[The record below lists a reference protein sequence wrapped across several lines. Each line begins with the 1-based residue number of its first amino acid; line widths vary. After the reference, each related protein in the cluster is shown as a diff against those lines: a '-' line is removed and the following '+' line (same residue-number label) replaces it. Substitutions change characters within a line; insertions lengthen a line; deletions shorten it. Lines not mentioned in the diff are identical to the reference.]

1 MSSEWSSGFPFRL
14 ALCRDC
20 SEVSVGTFVRTGV
33 HGMENLMLAFA
44 SVFNWD
50 VLPFIGLGCVYGV
63 FCGSMPGISATL
75 AIALMVPVTF
85 YLPPVTAFA
94 AIASTVAVAIFAGDI
109 PGALMRIPG
118 VPSSAAYC
126 DESYAMTLKGEGERT
141 LAISLVVSVIGG
153 IIGAVALSVSTT
165 VLAEFA
171 LKFQY
176 FEYFWLACLGLTT
189 AAFICSDQ
197 PVKGL
202 ISVCI
207 GLLLSTVGYD
217 IVSGWPR
224 FTFGITALMEGIH
237 FISALIGVFA
247 VGEVCRQLVHGHRSE
262 AIELKKTTGL
272 FGGALYTAL
281 KYRWHI
287 VRGSI
292 IGIVIGALPGAGS
305 DIAAWVSYGVS
316 KKFSSEPE
324 KYGTGHP
331 EGIVAAAASNNSST
345 CTTWVPAL
353 TFGIPGDSVTA
364 IVIGVL
370 YLKGLEPGPMIF
382 LNQAPLVY
390 SIFISFFLA
399 NLLLLPIGYIAIK
412 ASKQLVHVPAKV
424 LMPLVLVFCMV
435 GSFAI
440 NNSLLAI
447 LIILVLGIGSFFL
460 QENQFP
466 AAPLIL
472 GMVMGPIMEENFMQ
486 AMIVANG
493 NLLAFLSRPIAAT
506 LGIACILVWLT
517 PVVRL
522 LNRRKKSRT
531 PQSSPEENACTMK
544 VDESI

>member
-1 MSSEWSSGFPFRL
+1 
-14 ALCRDC
+14 
-20 SEVSVGTFVRTGV
+20 
-33 HGMENLMLAFA
+33 MENLLLAFK
-44 SVFNWD
+44 SVFCWD
-50 VLPFIGLGCVYGV
+50 VLLIIGVACVYGI

-75 AIALMVPVTF
+75 AVALMVPVTF
-85 YLPPVTAFA
+85 YLPPVAAFA
-94 AIASTVAVAIFAGDI
+94 AIASTMAMAIFAGDI

-126 DESYAMTLKGEGERT
+126 DEAYAMTLKGEGEKS

-153 IIGAVALSVSTT
+153 VIGVIALSVSTT

-176 FEYFWLACLGLTT
+176 YEYFWLAAMGLTT
-189 AAFICSDQ
+189 AALICSGQ

-202 ISVCI
+202 ISACI
-207 GLLLSTVGYD
+207 GLVLSTVGYD
-217 IVSGWPR
+217 MVSGHPR
-224 FTFGITALMEGIH
+224 FTFGTIALMEGIH
-237 FISALIGVFA
+237 FICALIGVFA
-247 VGEVCRQLVHGHRSE
+247 VGEVCRQLTHGNQQK
-262 AIELKKTTGL
+262 AIDLKIGGGL
-272 FGGALYTAL
+272 FIGTLGIAL
-281 KYRWHI
+281 KYKWQI
-287 VRGSI
+287 LRGSI
-292 IGIVIGALPGAGS
+292 IGIIIGALPGSGS

-316 KKFSSEPE
+316 KKFSKEPE

-331 EGIVAAAASNNSST
+331 EGIVAAAASNNAST
-345 CTTWVPAL
+345 CTTWVPSL

-382 LNQAPLVY
+382 LQRAPLVY

-399 NLLLLPIGYIAIK
+399 NLLMLPVGYVAIK
-412 ASKQLVHVPAKV
+412 ISKRLLRVPINV

-447 LIILVLGIGSFFL
+447 LIILVLGIASFIL
-460 QENQFP
+460 QENEFP

-493 NLLAFLSRPIAAT
+493 NLLMFFGRPIAAT
-506 LGIACILVWLT
+506 LGAVVVLFWLT
-517 PVVRL
+517 PVYRFL
-522 LNRRKKSRT
+522 RGKMRHAGRENSKSIIKKST
-531 PQSSPEENACTMK
+531 CQ
-544 VDESI
+544 

>member
-1 MSSEWSSGFPFRL
+1 MENFTL
-14 ALCRDC
+14 AL
-20 SEVSVGTFVRTGV
+20 T
-33 HGMENLMLAFA
+33 
-44 SVFNWD
+44 SVFSWD
-50 VLPFIGLGCVYGV
+50 VLPVIALGCLYGI

-94 AIASTVAVAIFAGDI
+94 AIASTVAMSIFAGDI

-126 DESYAMTLKGEGERT
+126 DEAYAMTLKGEGEKT
-141 LAISLVVSVIGG
+141 LAISLVISVIGG
-153 IIGAVALSVSTT
+153 MIGAIALSVSTT

-176 FEYFWLACLGLTT
+176 FEYFWLACMGLTT

-202 ISVCI
+202 ISVSV

-237 FISALIGVFA
+237 FICALIGVFA
-247 VGEVCRQLVHGHRSE
+247 VGEVCRQLVYKRQQK
-262 AIELKKTTGL
+262 AIELKTTSGL
-272 FGGALYTAL
+272 FSGTLSTAL

-287 VRGSI
+287 VRGST
-292 IGIVIGALPGAGS
+292 IGILVGALPGAGS

-316 KKFSSEPE
+316 KRFSKEPE
-324 KYGTGHP
+324 KYGTGHS
-331 EGIVAAAASNNSST
+331 EGIVAAAASNNAST

-370 YLKGLEPGPMIF
+370 YLKGLEPGPMVF

-399 NLLLLPIGYIAIK
+399 NLLMLPVGYVAIK
-412 ASKQLVHVPAKV
+412 LSKRLLHVPTNI

-447 LIILVLGIGSFFL
+447 LIILILGIASFFL

-466 AAPLIL
+466 VAPLIL

-486 AMIVANG
+486 AMIAANG
-493 NLLAFLSRPIAAT
+493 NLLAFFSRPIAAA
-506 LGIACILVWLT
+506 LGVVCILVWLT
-517 PVVRL
+517 PLIKIVI
-522 LNRRKKSRT
+522 RRTRPAPGIAEAPASEGKSCLT
-531 PQSSPEENACTMK
+531 
-544 VDESI
+544 